1 MHFLIT
7 GGKSDVARR
16 TVTALLQRGH
26 RVSWVGPPLR
36 VGASGMLHHVARR
49 EAPWRSVDLRGVDGV
64 LHLKGPHPSAHLGE
78 ADVAGY
84 GEFERTL
91 FTRAAAAGIERVVTI
106 GVVSNPRVQDL
117 PFVRIKRQTEDLL
130 RATAL
135 PATVF
140 RVPWLYGPNDDFLTR
155 LLKWVRNRSLL
166 LVPGLGDAPVQMMS
180 EAGLAEAV
188 VAAAERPVGRLRIYE
203 AASTT
208 PIKLA
213 ELISQLGRIVRGVPP
228 RTMAVTSR
236 AFYVRGPL
244 KLVGLIPLRSPMWN
258 LLEGGLTCATTAFE
272 RDFGVVVKPAQRALI
287 EFVRSTAAPARGLR
301 APMA

>member
-1 MHFLIT
+1 VHFLIT

-16 TVTALLQRGH
+16 TVAALLQRGH

-36 VGASGMLHHVARR
+36 VGGAGTLHQVARR

-64 LHLKGPHPSAHLGE
+64 LHLKGPHPGAHLSE
-78 ADVAGY
+78 ADLTGY

-91 FTRAAAAGIERVVTI
+91 FARAAAAGIERVVAI
-106 GVVSNPRVQDL
+106 GVVSNPRVGEQT
-117 PFVRIKRQTEDLL
+117 FVRIKRQTEDLV
-130 RATAL
+130 RAAGL

-155 LLKWVRNRSLL
+155 LLKWVRNRSVL
-166 LVPGLGDAPVQMMS
+166 LVPGLGRAPVQMMS
-180 EAGLAEAV
+180 EARLAEAV
-188 VAAAERPVGRLRIYE
+188 VAAAEWPMGRLRIYE

-208 PIKLA
+208 PIPLA
-213 ELISQLGRIVRGVPP
+213 DLISQLGRIVRGVPP
-228 RTMAVTSR
+228 RTVAVSSR

-272 RDFGVVVKPAQRALI
+272 RDFGVAVKPANRALI
-287 EFVRSTAAPARGLR
+287 EFVRSTAAPRGLT
-301 APMA
+301 A